1 MKTNRDM
8 DEINSDKYPF
18 DAGIF
23 DFLNV
28 LNEDLADGVLL
39 VDLPEHL
46 ELYNRYCVEGQGLN
60 GNGLCMVEG
69 WDFAYTSD
77 DECVGGSRSGL
88 ISNKL
93 PCTHEIAVSSE
104 VPRTGPSKRTSSFN
118 WLRERPRG

>member
-1 MKTNRDM
+1 MRDNFAVDVRKEIVEQMKTNRDM

-18 DAGIF
+18 DAGIL

-69 WDFAYTSD
+69 WDFAYTAMMSVL
-77 DECVGGSRSGL
+77 EEAGL
-88 ISNKL
+88 
-93 PCTHEIAVSSE
+93 A
-104 VPRTGPSKRTSSFN
+104 
-118 WLRERPRG
+118 